1 MQKNQT
7 TPTMAIDPNMVIE
20 GECKGAELDKRT
32 YLPGI
37 FIKSKCPKCGAPYE
51 DDLSDSYLSYPKVGK
66 PHKLAAYCGACEHE
80 WTLGSVVV
88 NFTLTP
94 VEGDS
99 PVWSPNEQQAK
110 SMVASMLD
118 DLESPLREAVRAELS
133 PDDCTHEDADH
144 ALDALQRV
152 LRGNQGA

>member
-1 MQKNQT
+1 MPT
-7 TPTMAIDPNMVIE
+7 DTPMVIE

-37 FIKSKCPKCGAPYE
+37 VIKSKCPECGAPYE
-51 DDLSDSYLSYPKVGK
+51 MDLSDRYLSYPKVGK
-66 PHKLAAYCGACEHE
+66 PYELTAYCGEGECNYE
-80 WTLGSVVV
+80 WSLGSVVV
-88 NFTLTP
+88 GLTLTP

-110 SMVASMLD
+110 SMVADMLD

-144 ALDALQRV
+144 ALDALQRA
-152 LRGNQGA
+152 LRATPGA